1 MTESKTPS
9 KRTMTKKG
17 VASAEKPS
25 ATATTAAAAAT
36 PASVEKEPATV
47 SSAAK
52 AVETPAAQK
61 ASAEKAPVAK
71 AAAKPA
77 AAEKAAAPA
86 KDPAAEEAAP
96 AKAPAK
102 RATAK
107 KTTKAPAKKAPAKK
121 TTAAKTAATKTA
133 AAAAEEAPAPKKAA
147 AKPAARKT
155 TTRSTATRKTAAKKA
170 APAAKAVEEA
180 KAVEA
185 KPAEEAQ
192 AAPAAE
198 AHAAEKQIEKTA
210 VQAPEAAVK
219 EAASTAQAAEEA
231 KAVPAA
237 EAAEEAKAPEASAE
251 PAPVVAA
258 TPEFA
263 DLPPVLIAAAEC
275 APLAKTGGL
284 ADVVGALPKY
294 LAKLGVDARVIMP
307 FHRDIKARFRYETTH
322 LFDYN
327 ASGVWPSR
335 FVGIEKLEHEGVTYY
350 FVDNEYYF
358 GGDIY
363 SGDNFEGQ
371 QYGFFVQA
379 VCDALPNLDFNPG
392 IVHCN
397 DWHTALIPLKIKAR
411 AKREGSWPPATVLT
425 IHNLAF
431 QGTFGADLE
440 SKLIGDD
447 EHAFAWDLGCWN
459 MLKAGIDV
467 SDRVNT
473 VSTTYANEICTPA
486 FGEGLQNDLAHVRDE
501 GRLWGILNG
510 IDTDVW
516 NPQADPCLPAHFSAD
531 DMAGKREC
539 KRELLA
545 ELGLDNDVDAPL
557 IAMVGRL
564 TPQKGLE
571 LVPGIVDSLVP
582 MGAKFVILGSGYPE
596 LEWQMRELEARYK
609 GRVCS
614 YIGYNGDLSHRIYAA
629 SDFFLMPSAFEPCG
643 ISQMIAMRYGSL
655 PIVHETGGLVDTVEP
670 YNQFTGEGCGF
681 SFARFDFWDAVEACK
696 RALDIYGDAAIMR
709 RLTSNAMER
718 DFGFDRC
725 ARLYAEMYRSMM

>member
-9 KRTMTKKG
+9 KRTTTKKG

-47 SSAAK
+47 SNAAK
-52 AVETPAAQK
+52 ATSAPAEQK

-71 AAAKPA
+71 AAE
-77 AAEKAAAPA
+77 AEKAAAPA
-86 KDPAAEEAAP
+86 KEPAAEEVAA

-107 KTTKAPAKKAPAKK
+107 KTTKAPAKKTAAKK
-121 TTAAKTAATKTA
+121 TTAAKTAASKTVA
-133 AAAAEEAPAPKKAA
+133 AAEAAEEASAPKKAA

-155 TTRSTATRKTAAKKA
+155 TTRSTTTRKTAAKKA
-170 APAAKAVEEA
+170 APTAKAAEET
-180 KAVEA
+180 
-185 KPAEEAQ
+185 KPAETKAAPAVE
-192 AAPAAE
+192 AAPAA
-198 AHAAEKQIEKTA
+198 Q
-210 VQAPEAAVK
+210 
-219 EAASTAQAAEEA
+219 
-231 KAVPAA
+231 
-237 EAAEEAKAPEASAE
+237 AAEEAKAPEASAE

-258 TPEFA
+258 APEFA
-263 DLPPVLIAAAEC
+263 DLPPVLIVAAEC

-307 FHRDIKARFRYETTH
+307 LHRDIKARFRYETTH

-363 SGDNFEGQ
+363 SGGNFEGQ

-397 DWHTALIPLKIKAR
+397 DWHTALIPFKIKAR

-431 QGTFGADLE
+431 QGTFGDDLE

-447 EHAFAWDLGCWN
+447 ERAFAWDLGCWN

-516 NPQADPCLPAHFSAD
+516 NPQTDPCLPARFSAD

-545 ELGLDNDVDAPL
+545 ELGLDDDVDAPL

-596 LEWQMRELEARYK
+596 LEWQMRELEGRYK

-696 RALDIYGDAAIMR
+696 RALEIYGDTAIMR

-725 ARLYAEMYRSMM
+725 ARMYAEMYRSMM